1 MRKHSLHRT
10 HSRRTSS
17 VLRQRSHA
25 TLSSGSSPLQARTQ
39 DDLARS
45 SSSRLRP
52 PTMATSEADLS
63 PRHSFESGADSLSA
77 VEDPLN
83 GPQHSLTDDELD
95 RVRIRAAPPM
105 QRSKTESD
113 WEHAGPFQGPLRLP
127 NIGAMTDRDAD
138 GRAATPGEDELEER
152 VADIERLTQRDSRA
166 GSVGGGTVNDAA
178 LVSPLERDFGRFSPA
193 AERI

>member
-17 VLRQRSHA
+17 VPRQRSRA
-25 TLSSGSSPLQARTQ
+25 TLSSGSSPLQGRTQ

-45 SSSRLRP
+45 SNSRLRP
-52 PTMATSEADLS
+52 PLATSEADLS

-95 RVRIRAAPPM
+95 RVRTRAAPPM

-113 WEHAGPFQGPLRLP
+113 WEHVGPFQGPLRLP
-127 NIGAMTDRDAD
+127 NISAMTDRDAD

-166 GSVGGGTVNDAA
+166 GSVGGGMVDDGP
-178 LVSPLERDFGRFSPA
+178 LVSPLECDFGRLSSA
-193 AERI
+193 GERV